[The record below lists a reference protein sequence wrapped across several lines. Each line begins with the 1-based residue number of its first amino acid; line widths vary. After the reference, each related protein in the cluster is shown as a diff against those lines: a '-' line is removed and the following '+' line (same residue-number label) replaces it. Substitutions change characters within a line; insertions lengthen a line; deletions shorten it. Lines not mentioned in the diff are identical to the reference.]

1 MFLVLCPQASLVEA
15 STPIIAIF
23 LCCVCPSLCFLCF
36 VCRRLWRRP
45 SRPSLPFSCAVL
57 AQHCV
62 SCAVFAGVS
71 GGGLHAHHRLFL
83 YCVCPS
89 LCFLCFVCR
98 RLWWRPSRLSL
109 PFSCAV
115 FAHHCVSC
123 AVSAGVS
130 GGGLYAHHCLFKG
143 QIHAAGLAGARSGCV
158 ADRGRRGHVSCS
170 NLKSMFAILKST
182 IHKHTHIRTYAHIK
196 SLCKCMPCKAGICVC
211 ARVHVC
217 MLVSQC
223 VSSVPLAACM
233 RTKLPW
239 ELSILFGYIA

>member
-23 LCCVCPSLCFLCF
+23 LCCVCPSLCFLCC
-36 VCRRLWRRP
+36 VCRRLWWRP
-45 SRPSLPFSCAVL
+45 SRPSSPFPVLCLPIIVFLVLCLQASLAEAFTPIIAFFLCCA
-57 AQHCV
+57 
-62 SCAVFAGVS
+62 
-71 GGGLHAHHRLFL
+71 
-83 YCVCPS
+83 CPT
-89 LCFLCFVCR
+89 LCFLCCVCR

-182 IHKHTHIRTYAHIK
+182 IHKHTHIRTHK
-196 SLCKCMPCKAGICVC
+196 VLM
-211 ARVHVC
+211 
-217 MLVSQC
+217 
-223 VSSVPLAACM
+223 
-233 RTKLPW
+233 
-239 ELSILFGYIA
+239 